1 MESNFTKLS
10 AALSRISTDYRNDP
24 EIRAELDADPRAFF
38 AKQGY
43 DLPGGAEVR
52 IVANT
57 PDVIYMTLPPNP
69 NAAVSDEVLAEVAG
83 GLQAGSL
90 FTVVLSCISTMAP
103 GEAGD

>member
-24 EIRAELDADPRAFF
+24 EVRAELDADPRAFF

-43 DLPGGAEVR
+43 ELPGGSEIRV
-52 IVANT
+52 VANT
-57 PDVIYMTLPPNP
+57 PDVVYMTLPPNP
-69 NAAVSDEVLAEVAG
+69 NEAISDEALTEVAG

-90 FTVVLSCISTMAP
+90 FTIVLSCISTMAP